1 MIWHAMTYYALHTTI
16 REVNTFAMSIQITA
30 FFVVVGLVVIS
41 LLLKPIIWPIIITY
55 PWQNTEKEER
65 VVILAGSYN
74 PPHRG
79 HLAMLEYLAKR

>member
-1 MIWHAMTYYALHTTI
+1 
-16 REVNTFAMSIQITA
+16 MSIQITA